1 MKILLKAFLLTTPI
15 NFAYAAE
22 GQKSAGLPQMDIAT
36 FPSQLFWLVITF
48 SLLYLFMWKFVIPRL
63 GATIEERRDKISND
77 INDADNLNTEATDIL
92 KKYDEVFMNKDE
104 AGMNEVLHDD
114 YKFTMHASGKVL
126 TKQDVIQWAM
136 SDDINR
142 DKVRIIYENDEIGI
156 EHSFV
161 TFSDGNTQAVM
172 AVFTFKDGKIFSLET
187 GATNMPK

>member
-1 MKILLKAFLLTTPI
+1 MKILLKAFLLTAPI
-15 NFAYAAE
+15 NFACAAE